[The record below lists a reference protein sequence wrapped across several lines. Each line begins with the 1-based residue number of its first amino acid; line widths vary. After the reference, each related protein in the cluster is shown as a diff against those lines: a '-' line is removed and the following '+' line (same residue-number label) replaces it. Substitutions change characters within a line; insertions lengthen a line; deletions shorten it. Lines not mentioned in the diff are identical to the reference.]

1 MVDNKELNMQTKQNQ
16 EYIVHYQY
24 WVDYRNSYETDS
36 VVVVANSV
44 NAAIEEANEMGILE
58 IINVSAL

>member
-1 MVDNKELNMQTKQNQ
+1 MVDSKELKMQTKQNQ

-24 WVDYRNSYETDS
+24 WMDYRNSYETDS

>member
-1 MVDNKELNMQTKQNQ
+1 MQTKQNQ

-44 NAAIEEANEMGILE
+44 NAALDAAIHEMGILDV
-58 IINVSAL
+58 INVSAL

>member
-1 MVDNKELNMQTKQNQ
+1 MQTKQNQ

-24 WVDYRNSYETDS
+24 WMDYRNSYETDS

-44 NAAIEEANEMGILE
+44 NAARELAMNEMGILE
-58 IINVSAL
+58 VINVSAL